1 MKPDHDIDL
10 NDLVNQLSSQVHGCL
25 ERILA
30 EPQQPK
36 QDEVPKSLE
45 TYTDDLKATAMA
57 LERQLK
63 DVRLRSLGDRKLAV
77 KESISLL
84 KRDIELK
91 QNAVDKYASKL
102 DQWSKDLPVLVAKS
116 KQVVL
121 HRTDGKDIDETVQQ
135 NKDEDIVEEL

>member
-1 MKPDHDIDL
+1 MKPDQDIDL
-10 NDLVNQLSSQVHGCL
+10 NELVNQLSSQVHGCL

-30 EPQQPK
+30 EPQQSK

-45 TYTDDLKATAMA
+45 TYTDDLKTTAMA

-63 DVRLRSLGDRKLAV
+63 DIRLRSLGDRKLAV

-102 DQWSKDLPVLVAKS
+102 DQWSNDLPVLVAKS

-121 HRTDGKDIDETVQQ
+121 HRTDGKDIDENGQQ
-135 NKDEDIVEEL
+135 KEEIVEEL

>member
-1 MKPDHDIDL
+1 M
-10 NDLVNQLSSQVHGCL
+10 
-25 ERILA
+25 
-30 EPQQPK
+30 
-36 QDEVPKSLE
+36 
-45 TYTDDLKATAMA
+45 
-57 LERQLK
+57 
-63 DVRLRSLGDRKLAV
+63 
-77 KESISLL
+77 
-84 KRDIELK
+84 K